1 MEDVQTMATDG
12 SSWSSIDRRRF
23 LKTTGAGALVMS
35 VAGCQGDGG
44 DTTTG
49 EGDTTTAGEGV
60 DEDEDTPTET
70 ETETTIQEEK
80 EVPRGGTI
88 TFGVSNTPKGLNP
101 LAVSSAYSWILLD
114 FVYAGGTYI
123 EPVNFEVKPW
133 AYSDWTVENVES
145 GKPDVYFDVRDDLT
159 FTDGEDLTVEDVL
172 FSYRYM
178 MEQKPARYLS
188 SVEPIEKVEE
198 AGNDW
203 DVHMKLTKRI
213 GTYASNQLAIPLLPK
228 HIWSEVDDY
237 QKYQPGQQV
246 PDRPVGSGF
255 GDITKYQADT
265 SAEIE
270 FQDTPLTNQQWVK
283 DHPRLRAGGPFLDGV
298 RYKFFT
304 EQSPLTQAFLQ
315 GGVDTT
321 YGSIPSSK
329 VPDVKGASGRELVPG
344 SDTGYGYFGYNLR
357 RVPFDDL
364 SFRQA
369 LSFLWDD
376 TLWINRLNRGLAFEG
391 DFAIPPGYAAVR
403 PDLANDVDDLKDPRS
418 QAFHFRQTAP
428 GVANIN
434 GVREFLKNGEMITG
448 EGGTYVGK
456 EYPGSF
462 TGVTAS
468 QSEPRHEYTFGPVKS
483 SVLKNADTDKEIRV
497 DGKTLTEIHGR
508 PVRYLM
514 YPPQVVPE
522 LTEMDQEWA
531 TQMKKLGIPV
541 KTEVLS
547 FNSLLD
553 VVYAKE
559 DFDLYHM
566 GWTSTS
572 PFGVSSLYGIF
583 HSDNADD
590 HADGNDSA
598 MLNNSIGYGLFDYA
612 TADELISNA
621 RTEMETEKRN
631 ELIQRAAERIYLDQ
645 AYMVFDYSK
654 IRWPVNT
661 DEYAGFIQNIPSP
674 GGTYFPTQ
682 TMFGIYRKQG

>member
-1 MEDVQTMATDG
+1 MAPDG
-12 SSWSSIDRRRF
+12 PNGDSINRRRF
-23 LKTTGAGALVMS
+23 LKTTGTGAVAVSL
-35 VAGCQGDGG
+35 AGCQGGDG

-49 EGDTTTAGEGV
+49 GTPTEGDGGTDAPTA
-60 DEDEDTPTET
+60 TPTET

-88 TFGVSNTPKGLNP
+88 TYGVSNTPKGLNP

-123 EPVNFEVKPW
+123 EPVNFEVRPW
-133 AYSDWTVENVES
+133 VYPDWTVENASS
-145 GKPDVYFDVRDDLT
+145 GTPDVYFDVRDDLT

-188 SVEPIEKVEE
+188 SVEPIETVER
-198 AGNDW
+198 ADNDW
-203 DVHMKLTKRI
+203 DVHMKLTKKI
-213 GTYASNQLAIPLLPK
+213 GTYASNQLAIPIIPK
-228 HIWSEVDDY
+228 HVWSEVDDY

-255 GDITKYQADT
+255 GKITRYQPDT

-270 FQDTPLTNQQWVK
+270 FQDTPLTSQQWVK
-283 DHPRLRAGGPFLDGV
+283 DHPRLRDGGPFLDGI
-298 RYKFFT
+298 RYKFYT

-321 YGSIPSSK
+321 YGSMPAPK
-329 VPDVKGASGRELVPG
+329 VPDVQQASGRDLVPG

-357 RVPFDDL
+357 RVPFDDIT
-364 SFRQA
+364 FRQA

-376 TLWINRLNRGLAFEG
+376 ELWINRLNRGLIYEG
-391 DFAIPPGYAAVR
+391 DFAVPPGYAAVR
-403 PDLANDVDDLKDPRS
+403 PDLANDVKNLKDPRS
-418 QAFHFRQTAP
+418 QAFHFRQSSP
-428 GVANIN
+428 GVPNIQGIRN
-434 GVREFLKNGEMITG
+434 FLKNNEMITG
-448 EGGTYVGK
+448 EGGTYVGQ

-468 QSEPRHEYTFGPVKS
+468 QTDPRHEYTFGSVKS

-497 DGKTLTEIHGR
+497 DGKTITEIHGR

-514 YPPQVVPE
+514 YPPQSVPE
-522 LTEMDQEWA
+522 LTEMDKEWA
-531 TQMKKLGIPV
+531 EQMRKLGIPV

-553 VVYAKE
+553 TVYAKE
-559 DFDLYHM
+559 NFDFYHM

-590 HADGNDSA
+590 HSEGGNDSA
-598 MLNNSIGYGLFDYA
+598 MLNNSTGYGLFDYA
-612 TADELISNA
+612 TADDLISNA
-621 RTEMETEKRN
+621 RTEMDTQKRN
-631 ELIQRAAERIYLDQ
+631 DLTQKAVERIYLDQ
-645 AYMVFDYSK
+645 NYMVFDYNK

-661 DEYAGFIQNIPSP
+661 NEYDGFIENIPSP
-674 GGTYFPTQ
+674 GGTYFPAQ
-682 TMFGIYRKQG
+682 VMFGLYRKQG